1 MLLLVTHHLSAGEKE
16 KTFTTTLNTVE
27 MIIHV
32 EEGDSNRKAG
42 NHDTLHLASGPR
54 VANNNGDDDHLND
67 SQLGDRGSL
76 ETNLHILDLLGG
88 LGFEGFGITG
98 HFIIY

>member
-16 KTFTTTLNTVE
+16 ETFTTALDTVE
-27 MIIHV
+27 VIIHM
-32 EEGDSNRKAG
+32 EEGNSNSEAG

-67 SQLGDRGSL
+67 SQLGDRGIL

-88 LGFEGFGITG
+88 LGL
-98 HFIIY
+98 

>member
-1 MLLLVTHHLSAGEKE
+1 MLLLVTHHLSTGKKE
-16 KTFTTTLNTVE
+16 ETFTTTLDTVE
-27 MIIHV
+27 VIIHM
-32 EEGDSNRKAG
+32 EEGNSNSETG
-42 NHDTLHLASGPR
+42 NHDTLHLAGGPR

-88 LGFEGFGITG
+88 LGL
-98 HFIIY
+98 